1 MLRDSRPAITE
12 IKERKMVM
20 EMSNENNN
28 LRKRGRNVHYN
39 EDLKEYIMELW
50 MSGTSEHVID
60 KLVQR
65 RVREVLRERREKNAQ
80 KSA

>member
-1 MLRDSRPAITE
+1 
-12 IKERKMVM
+12 M

-65 RVREVLRERREKNAQ
+65 RVREVLKARREKKAQ
-80 KSA
+80 KSANSF

>member
-1 MLRDSRPAITE
+1 
-12 IKERKMVM
+12 M
-20 EMSNENNN
+20 EKSNENNN

-60 KLVQR
+60 KL
-65 RVREVLRERREKNAQ
+65 EVLRTRREKNMQ
-80 KSA
+80 KNANSH